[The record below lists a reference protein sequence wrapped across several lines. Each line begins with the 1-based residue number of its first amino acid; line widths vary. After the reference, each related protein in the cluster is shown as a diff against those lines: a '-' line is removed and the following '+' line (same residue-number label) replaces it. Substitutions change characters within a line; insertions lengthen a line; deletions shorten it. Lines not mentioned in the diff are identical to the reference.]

1 MQSSLLA
8 NNPSSNKKLYVAALA
23 VFAVVGLIGCG
34 VYMKPFGNEME
45 MEPIMGGES
54 EEIPHYVR
62 NMWTNWKI
70 KYEKEYTVA
79 EEDEDR
85 IRVFYDNV
93 KIITEFANGPE

>member
-8 NNPSSNKKLYVAALA
+8 NNPSSNKKLYVAAFA

-34 VYMKPFGNEME
+34 VYMKPFGSDSEYE
-45 MEPIMGGES
+45 AIMGDETEI
-54 EEIPHYVR
+54 EEIPHYIR

-79 EEDEDR
+79 EEDEER

-93 KIITEFANGPE
+93 KLITEF

>member
-8 NNPSSNKKLYVAALA
+8 NNPSSNKKLYVAAFA

-34 VYMKPFGNEME
+34 VYMKPFGNKTE
-45 MEPIMGGES
+45 MEPIMGNEI
-54 EEIPHYVR
+54 EEIPHYIR

-79 EEDEDR
+79 EEDEER

-93 KIITEFANGPE
+93 KLITEF

>member
-45 MEPIMGGES
+45 MEPIMGNEL
-54 EEIPHYVR
+54 EEIPHYIR

-70 KYEKEYTVA
+70 QYEKEYTMA
-79 EEDEDR
+79 EENEDR

-93 KIITEFANGPE
+93 KLITEFANGPE